1 MPLPFWVASLPS
13 AIAFEP
19 IGSLRF
25 ACSPSAIESASIG
38 SEAPPGVF
46 WSAMPS
52 IATVCEASR
61 ASW

>member
-1 MPLPFWVASLPS
+1 MPLPFEVACEPS

-19 IGSLRF
+19 IGIFRF
-25 ACSPSAIESASIG
+25 ACRPSAIEVGSIG

-46 WSAMPS
+46 AFAMPS
-52 IATVCEASR
+52 IATVPEASR